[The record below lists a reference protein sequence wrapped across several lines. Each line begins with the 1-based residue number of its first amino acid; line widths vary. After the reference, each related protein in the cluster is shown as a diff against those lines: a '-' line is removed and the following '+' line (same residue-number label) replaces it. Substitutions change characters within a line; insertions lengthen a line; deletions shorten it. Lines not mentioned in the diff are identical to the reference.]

1 MDVFRAQIHIDDLLT
16 AQCKRFFQNGDFSAQ
31 VKAHMTSVCETSCL
45 RIPIQDQFKIIN
57 VRGTALCVG
66 ANDLSTADTEEKILL
81 ATRGR
86 F

>member
-45 RIPIQDQFKIIN
+45 RIPTGPQFKVISI
-57 VRGTALCVG
+57 RGTVLCVG
-66 ANDLSTADTEEKILL
+66 ANDLGTADTEEKILL
-81 ATRGR
+81 AARGR